1 MITVPKG
8 KTIYIGARRF
18 VEGEVLPPHFRID
31 LPVVKRDEPEK
42 QKRSYTRRNYGDDD

>member
-18 VEGEVLPPHFRID
+18 CEGEVLPPHVRLE
-31 LPVVKRDEPEK
+31 LPVVKRDEPERE
-42 QKRSYTRRNYGDDD
+42 KRKYTKREKYD